1 MATKVLD
8 ITKEHCPMTFV
19 KTKIELSK
27 LQPGDILEVLL
38 SEGEP
43 LDNVPRNA
51 KEQGYNVLSVEHVI
65 SIRVLGG
72 FPFPRSQLL
81 FVAYCNESFVTFYI
95 PFIKIMLY
103 ICKQY

>member
-1 MATKVLD
+1 MSTNNSKSNQSPLPSGGAGGGFHVLD

-38 SEGEP
+38 TEGEP

-51 KEQGYNVLSVEHVI
+51 KEQGYNVLSVEHVE
-65 SIRVLGG
+65 GTTHK
-72 FPFPRSQLL
+72 
-81 FVAYCNESFVTFYI
+81 VT
-95 PFIKIMLY
+95 IK
-103 ICKQY
+103 K